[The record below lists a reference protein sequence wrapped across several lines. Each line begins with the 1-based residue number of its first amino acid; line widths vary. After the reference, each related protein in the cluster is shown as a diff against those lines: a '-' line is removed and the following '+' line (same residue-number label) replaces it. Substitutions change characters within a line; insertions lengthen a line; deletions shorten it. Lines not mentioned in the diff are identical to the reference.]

1 MSSKNLLIGVSVCV
15 HVCFLP
21 PYLLGDQVQVVRIG
35 SRFFDLLIHLAGPR
49 ELFSE
54 LLGGAEAL
62 NRVRRKGG
70 CWQAVLVFDAQG
82 TSERLRRSRV

>member
-1 MSSKNLLIGVSVCV
+1 MSVCV

-54 LLGGAEAL
+54 LLISSVQLGGAEAL
-62 NRVRRKGG
+62 NHVRRKGG
-70 CWQAVLVFDAQG
+70 CGQVV
-82 TSERLRRSRV
+82 

>member
-1 MSSKNLLIGVSVCV
+1 M

-35 SRFFDLLIHLAGPR
+35 SRFVDLLIRLPGPR

-54 LLGGAEAL
+54 LLISSIQLGGAEAL
-62 NRVRRKGG
+62 NHVRRKGG
-70 CWQAVLVFDAQG
+70 CWQAVLIFDAQG
-82 TSERLRRSRV
+82 TSERVRRSRV